1 MIDKKSIQNQIDNEL
16 EKVKKNI
23 KKPNVFI
30 VGGTGVGKSSLI
42 NTIFGEK
49 VASISN
55 GKPETR
61 GIIKYSLENINLFDT
76 EGLELNE
83 KNEEKFNTEVLGY
96 IENKKTEKQ
105 ENQIHL
111 IWYLISASSDRITD
125 YQTKIFND
133 LKKFNIP
140 VAVVFTKCDL
150 ATEIGVE
157 KMIQCLY
164 PSMTYKKSFEEDKIN
179 PPFFT
184 SNNIDEELNPKHLI
198 DWSISKL
205 PEVLQEGFIS
215 AQILNYEAK
224 YNKAKNIIL
233 QHTSGNALVGFTPI
247 PFSDAPVLIMSQIG
261 MLSRIIS
268 LYDIKAFDLKSFMAT
283 TGTGL
288 IISNF
293 GKSAV
298 ASLLKF
304 IPVIGTVAGGIINAG
319 VAGAITFAM
328 GTSLNVILN
337 KLYINILKDNQEN
350 INFILSNFDQIF
362 SDEFNQQF
370 KKKSNE

>member
-23 KKPNVFI
+23 KKPNIFI
-30 VGGTGVGKSSLI
+30 VGGTGVGKSTLI

-49 VASISN
+49 VANVSN

-83 KNEEKFNTEVLGY
+83 KNEDKFNTEVLGY
-96 IENKKTEKQ
+96 IRNKKTESQ

-150 ATEIGVE
+150 ASEIGVE

-164 PSMTYKKSFEEDKIN
+164 PSITFKKSFEEDKMN

-247 PFSDAPVLIMSQIG
+247 PFSDAPVLIASQVG

-268 LYDIKAFDLKSFMAT
+268 LYDIKSFDLKSFMGT

-288 IISNF
+288 IISNL

-304 IPVIGTVAGGIINAG
+304 IPGIGTIVGGIINAG
-319 VAGAITFAM
+319 VAGTITFAM
-328 GTSLNVILN
+328 GTSFNVILN

-350 INFILSNFDQIF
+350 INSILSNFDQIF
-362 SDEFNQQF
+362 SDEFNHQF